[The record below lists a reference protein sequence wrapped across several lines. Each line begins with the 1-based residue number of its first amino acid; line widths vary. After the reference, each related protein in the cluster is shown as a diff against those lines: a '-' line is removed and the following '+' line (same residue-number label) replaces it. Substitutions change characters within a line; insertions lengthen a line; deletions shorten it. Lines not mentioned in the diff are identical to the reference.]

1 MPSLIDLRRRIR
13 SVKNTEQITKAMK
26 MVSAAKLRRAQERVI
41 AARPYANLMREMLAD
56 LTVAAQSDDRASESP
71 WLAVREMQRI
81 DLIFFSS
88 DTGLAGAFNSTLLK
102 ASQKFFQDHHGAEIS
117 LTLVGRKARDFYR
130 RRNGKILTEHV
141 NLAARPTY
149 QDAAEIA
156 REVIRR
162 YKDGET
168 DAVFVLNNEFKS
180 VMSQKLSVMQ
190 LLPVTADADPDKEK
204 ADKEKAEKDKK
215 APENKD
221 YIYEQSPVDMLNRLM
236 PRYVEVAVFRAL
248 LETIASYQAARMTA
262 MDKASSNAR
271 DVIDSLTLN
280 MNRIRQAAITK
291 EIIEVVSGAAAAE

>member
-41 AARPYANLMREMLAD
+41 AARPYANLMREMLSD
-56 LTVAAQSDDRASESP
+56 LAAAAQSDDRASESP
-71 WLAVREMQRI
+71 WLAVRELKRI

-88 DTGLAGAFNSTLLK
+88 DTGLAGAFNSNLLK
-102 ASQKFFQDHHGAEIS
+102 ATRKFFEDNRGAEIT
-117 LTLVGRKARDFYR
+117 LTLVGRKGRDYYR
-130 RRNGKILTEHV
+130 RRGAKILAEHI
-141 NLAARPTY
+141 NLPARPAY
-149 QDAAEIA
+149 REAADIA

-162 YKDGET
+162 YRDGET
-168 DAVFVLNNEFKS
+168 DAVFVLNNEFKT
-180 VMSQKLSVMQ
+180 VMSQKLSVLQ
-190 LLPVTADADPDKEK
+190 LLPLAGETKEV
-204 ADKEKAEKDKK
+204 
-215 APENKD
+215 KD
-221 YIYEQSPVDMLNRLM
+221 YIYEQSPVDMLDRLV
-236 PRYVEVAVFRAL
+236 PRYIEVAVFRAM

-271 DVIDSLTLN
+271 DVIDTLTLN